1 MYNDYTT
8 ARDTMKKKDKIKPKD
23 NFKIIEDNK
32 DDDNNK
38 YKIQEE
44 QEEVENNLEWVKDFY
59 KHIKENKKTGFKK
72 TSYMS
77 LSMQLCKDENE
88 NEFFYC
94 ESDYSMNYGDVDL
107 SHNDFFGVY
116 ETEEN
121 EDGQKY
127 VCDKIAYD
135 DFMTYLHQILK
146 NDVFTEDFD
155 LHETFKLLK
164 TNWAENYGIESD
176 EEIYPNIV
184 FVDVVDCFGNDVDVI
199 VNILIDNNYV
209 IEDTSITKIEGICKQ
224 LNDMEQQRKD
234 DDVIVLK

>member
-1 MYNDYTT
+1 
-8 ARDTMKKKDKIKPKD
+8 MKKEDKIKQKD

-32 DDDNNK
+32 DDSK

-44 QEEVENNLEWVKDFY
+44 QEKVENNLEWVKDFY

-127 VCDKIAYD
+127 ACDKIAYD
-135 DFMTYLHQILK
+135 DFMAYLHQVLK

-164 TNWAENYGIESD
+164 TDWAENYGIESD

-184 FVDVVDCFGNDVDVI
+184 FIDVVDCFGNDVDVI

-209 IEDTSITKIEGICKQ
+209 IEDTSITKIEPICKQ
-224 LNDMEQQRKD
+224 LNEMEKQRKED
-234 DDVIVLK
+234 SILYLK

>member
-1 MYNDYTT
+1 
-8 ARDTMKKKDKIKPKD
+8 MKKEDKIKQKD

-32 DDDNNK
+32 DDSK

-77 LSMQLCKDENE
+77 FSMQLCKDENE

-107 SHNDFFGVY
+107 PHNEFFSVY

-127 VCDKIAYD
+127 ACDKIAYD
-135 DFMTYLHQILK
+135 DFMACLHQILK

-164 TNWAENYGIESD
+164 TDWAENYGIESD

-209 IEDTSITKIEGICKQ
+209 IEDTSITKIEPICKQ
-224 LNDMEQQRKD
+224 LNEMEKQRKED
-234 DDVIVLK
+234 SILYLK

>member
-1 MYNDYTT
+1 
-8 ARDTMKKKDKIKPKD
+8 MKKEDKIKQKD

-32 DDDNNK
+32 DDSK

-44 QEEVENNLEWVKDFY
+44 HEEVENNLEWVKDFY

-77 LSMQLCKDENE
+77 FSMQLCKDENE

-127 VCDKIAYD
+127 ACDKIAYD
-135 DFMTYLHQILK
+135 DFMAYLHQTLK

-164 TNWAENYGIESD
+164 TDWAENYGIESD

-184 FVDVVDCFGNDVDVI
+184 FIDVVDCFGNDVDVI

-209 IEDTSITKIEGICKQ
+209 IEDTSITKIEPICKQ
-224 LNDMEQQRKD
+224 LNEMEKQRKED
-234 DDVIVLK
+234 SILYLK

>member
-1 MYNDYTT
+1 
-8 ARDTMKKKDKIKPKD
+8 MKKEDKIKQKD

-32 DDDNNK
+32 DDSK

-44 QEEVENNLEWVKDFY
+44 QEKVENNLEWVKDFY

-127 VCDKIAYD
+127 ACDKIAYD
-135 DFMTYLHQILK
+135 DFMAYLHQVLK

-164 TNWAENYGIESD
+164 TDWAENYGIESD

-209 IEDTSITKIEGICKQ
+209 IEDTSITKIEPICKQ
-224 LNDMEQQRKD
+224 LNEMEKQRKED
-234 DDVIVLK
+234 SILYLK